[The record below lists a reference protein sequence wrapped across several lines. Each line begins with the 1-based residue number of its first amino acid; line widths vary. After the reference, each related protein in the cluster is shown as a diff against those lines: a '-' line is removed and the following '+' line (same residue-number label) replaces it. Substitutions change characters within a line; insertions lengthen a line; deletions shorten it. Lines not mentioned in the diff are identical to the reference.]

1 MRFKRFKL
9 RKRKDIQRVFNEGDS
24 ISNENFSIKILL
36 KKPEKEK
43 GEEKNIGA
51 KNDLKIDFRF
61 TVIVP
66 KKAVKL
72 AVRRNRI
79 KRIVREAIR
88 FLIKE
93 NKMFD
98 GDMVIIVKNDI
109 SSLKSYNVK
118 TEIEKILQK
127 YMNNELQEDTQ

>member
-9 RKRKDIQRVFNEGDS
+9 RKRKDIQRVFKEGKS
-24 ISNENFSIKILL
+24 ISSENFSIKILV
-36 KKPEKEK
+36 KKTGNEK
-43 GEEKNIGA
+43 GEEKN
-51 KNDLKIDFRF
+51 KLKIDFRF

-79 KRIVREAIR
+79 KRIVREAVR
-88 FLIKE
+88 SLIKE
-93 NKMFD
+93 NKVFH

-109 SSLKSYNVK
+109 SPLKSYNVK

-127 YMNNELQEDTQ
+127 YMDNETQENTQ